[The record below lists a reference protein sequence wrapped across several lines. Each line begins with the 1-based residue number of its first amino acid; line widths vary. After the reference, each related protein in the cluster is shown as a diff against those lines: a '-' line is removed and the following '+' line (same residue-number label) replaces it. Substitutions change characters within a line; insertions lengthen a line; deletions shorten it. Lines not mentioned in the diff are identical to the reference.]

1 VSSLLVVA
9 DDRTG
14 AMETAGMCA
23 DLGCTSEVTPFGR
36 VARPGCDVVV
46 IDLSSR
52 HLSPAEAA
60 RRATS
65 VAPDA
70 AHKID
75 STLRGN
81 WAHEV
86 VGRQAGSGRRVLVV
100 PAFPAAG
107 RTCVGGVVLVDG
119 QPVSSGAAASD
130 LRGGV
135 RSSRPSDHLLQA
147 GATSV
152 DAVSSDTL
160 PSWLDERRG
169 AIAVC
174 DASTDDDLRI
184 VLSHWAGH
192 RDVVLAGTAATIA
205 SAVAAGLAQRGRGSP
220 VPERVGPALIVCGS
234 LHPMALA
241 QVAAAESAGAIVL
254 VPESNEGGDPAAVAA
269 ALGERALRALD
280 TNGFRTVVLIGGD
293 TTAEVLGDAV
303 VSVGGTI
310 APGVAWSRPW
320 GESGPLVLTKPG
332 GFGTRSTL
340 VDLLAGA
347 LA

>member
-1 VSSLLVVA
+1 VSPLIVVA

-23 DLGCTSEVTPFGR
+23 DLGRTAAVTPLGT
-36 VARPGCDVVV
+36 VARSGFDVVV
-46 IDLSSR
+46 IDLASR
-52 HLSPAEAA
+52 HLPPGEAT

-86 VGRQAGSGRRVLVV
+86 VGRQTTSGRRVLVV

-130 LRGGV
+130 RRGGV
-135 RSSRPSDHLLQA
+135 QSSRPSDHLLQA

-152 DAVSSDTL
+152 DVVSRDTL
-160 PSWLDERRG
+160 RSWLDEHRG
-169 AIAVC
+169 EIAVC
-174 DASTDDDLRI
+174 DAATDGDLRI
-184 VLSHWAGH
+184 AVSHWANH

-205 SAVAAGLAQRGRGSP
+205 SALAATLGPSGAPTR
-220 VPERVGPALIVCGS
+220 VPEPVGPALIVCGS

-241 QVAAAESAGAIVL
+241 QVVAAESAGATVL
-254 VPESNEGGDPAAVAA
+254 VPDAESDGDPAAVAA
-269 ALGERALRALD
+269 TLGERARRALD
-280 TNGFRTVVLIGGD
+280 ANHYRTVVLVGGD
-293 TTAEVLGDAV
+293 TAAEVLGDVV
-303 VSVGGTI
+303 VSVGGTV
-310 APGVAWSRPW
+310 APGVAWSQPS
-320 GESGPLVLTKPG
+320 GERGPLVLTKPG
-332 GFGTRSTL
+332 GFGSPSLL